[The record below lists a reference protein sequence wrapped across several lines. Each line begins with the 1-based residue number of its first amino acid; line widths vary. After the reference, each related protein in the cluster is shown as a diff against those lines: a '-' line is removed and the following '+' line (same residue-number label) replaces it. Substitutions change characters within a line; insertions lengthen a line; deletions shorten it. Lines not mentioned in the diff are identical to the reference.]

1 MEETIFNNEL
11 VTKINLLDFTLEE
24 LRNYIITIGEKP
36 FRAKQIFKW
45 VHQKGVTDFNEMADL
60 SKDLRGA
67 LESRCIIKAPEVIF
81 EEHSK
86 DGTRKWVINV
96 GENDQVELVLIPEKG
111 RSTLCISSQVGCAV
125 DCSFCATG
133 KEGFSR
139 NLTLA
144 EIIGQVWLAANSFGT
159 PRSQSDRNITNVVM
173 MGMGEPLLNFIPV
186 VNAMH
191 ILMDDNAYGLSKRKV
206 TLSTSGLVPEIYRL
220 SEVSDVSLAI
230 SLHAPNDLL
239 RDQLVPIN
247 KKYPIADLLEAAKN
261 YIKNCDDKR
270 VTTIEYILINEIN
283 DSIEH
288 AEELSKLLVNFPC
301 KINLIPFNS
310 FPKSQYKRP
319 SGNRIR
325 KFQLILQQNNFVV
338 TIRSTRGDDIFA
350 ACGQLIG
357 QVNDRTRKK
366 ERANDSSRIKT
377 KNI

>member
-1 MEETIFNNEL
+1 MEEKIFSNEL

-45 VHQKGVTDFNEMADL
+45 IHQKGVTDFNEMADL

-67 LESRCIIKAPEVIF
+67 LDSRCIIKAPEVIF